1 MLENFQASQEPSF
14 VEEVKP
20 MPFIDKLTGVFTA
33 PAEVFENL
41 VKSKPKTVDWLAPV
55 VILIVLAILSNFLKF
70 SNERIKDSLIAFQ
83 EQRIDKLVEEGKM
96 TEEQAEMAKE
106 GMEVSSGMQQI
117 FSVIGV
123 LIGIPILFLIVT
135 LVYFLL
141 GKLFLKG
148 NVDFMTIF
156 SIYSLSSLIGSV
168 GVIVA
173 TILAFVTGSFFASA
187 SPAIFMEAS
196 SNKAYMLASKIE
208 IFTLWQLA
216 VFAIGMAK
224 AFNKD
229 YLSAFAVVFG
239 AWAVWVVLSLFIPFL
254 GG

>member
-1 MLENFQASQEPSF
+1 MYLQHQPKF
-14 VEEVKP
+14 
-20 MPFIDKLTGVFTA
+20 
-33 PAEVFENL
+33 FENL

-173 TILAFVTGSFFASA
+173 TILAFVTGSFFCERK
-187 SPAIFMEAS
+187 PC
-196 SNKAYMLASKIE
+196 NLH
-208 IFTLWQLA
+208 
-216 VFAIGMAK
+216 
-224 AFNKD
+224 
-229 YLSAFAVVFG
+229 
-239 AWAVWVVLSLFIPFL
+239 
-254 GG
+254 GGFKQ

>member
-1 MLENFQASQEPSF
+1 MSENFQSPQEASF

-41 VKSKPKTVDWLAPV
+41 VKSKPKTIDWLAPI

-70 SNERIKDSLIAFQ
+70 SNEQIKDSLIAFQ

-96 TEEQAEMAKE
+96 TEEQAEIAKE
-106 GMEVSSGMQQI
+106 RMSSFSGAQQI

-123 LIGIPILFLIVT
+123 LIGIPIIFLIVT

-141 GKLFLKG
+141 GKLFLRG

-156 SIYSLSSLIGSV
+156 SIYSLSSLIASV
-168 GVIVA
+168 GVIVS

-187 SPAIFMEAS
+187 SPAIFMEVS
-196 SNKAYMLASKIE
+196 SDKLYILASKIE
-208 IFTLWQLA
+208 VFTLWQLA
-216 VFAIGMAK
+216 VFAVGMAK
-224 AFNKD
+224 AFNKE
-229 YLSAFAVVFG
+229 YSSSFAIVFG

>member
-1 MLENFQASQEPSF
+1 MTENFQEPSF

-20 MPFIDKLTGVFTA
+20 MPLIDKLTGVFTA

-41 VKSKPKTVDWLAPV
+41 VKSKPKTIDWIVPI

-70 SNERIKDSLIAFQ
+70 NNEQIRDSLVAFQ

-96 TEEQAEMAKE
+96 TEEQAEIAKE
-106 GMEVSSGMQQI
+106 RIETFGEVQKI
-117 FSVIGV
+117 FSVVGV
-123 LIGIPILFLIVT
+123 LIDIPVIFLIVT

-148 NVDFMTIF
+148 DVDFMTIF

-168 GVIVA
+168 GVIVS
-173 TILAFVTGSFFASA
+173 TILAFLTGSFFASA
-187 SPAIFMEAS
+187 SPAIFMEVS
-196 SNKAYMLASKIE
+196 TEKTYILASKFE
-208 IFTLWQLA
+208 VFTLWQLA
-216 VFAIGMAK
+216 VFAVGMAK
-224 AFNKD
+224 AFNKE
-229 YLSAFAVVFG
+229 YISAFAVVFG
-239 AWAVWVVLSLFIPFL
+239 AWAVWVVLSLFVPFL